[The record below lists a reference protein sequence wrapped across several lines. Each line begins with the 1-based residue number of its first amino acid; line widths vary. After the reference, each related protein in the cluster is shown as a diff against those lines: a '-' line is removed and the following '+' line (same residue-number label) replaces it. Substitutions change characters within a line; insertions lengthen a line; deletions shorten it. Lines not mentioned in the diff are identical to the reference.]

1 MDSLTVPV
9 IDEGSHE
16 DRPRSCVERW
26 MTPSGYL
33 FLFFMMNTLNYM
45 ERVVVS
51 GSSEKILE
59 FIRESIPTHA
69 NTYFGALTSIFIG
82 GYSIASIVFGYYV
95 TRVRPFRV
103 VVFGLICWLFAA
115 FASGLAPNYWVL
127 LIARMVSG
135 VGEAGFQIVIP
146 AYIND
151 TYPKEKIGF
160 SMSVLYAAL
169 SFGTAIG
176 FMLSGFVSQHYS
188 WRLMYLAVAP
198 LMIPAIVILFFVSY
212 EPSKNEENSVSF
224 CSATLSLLK
233 TPLFIASFIVEAAGV
248 YLCGAYL
255 AFGNQLLIHLGLF
268 TSESISSLVF
278 GALCCVAGVIGS
290 LIGGYALNRFHI
302 DDSFSCKHR
311 LSCYA
316 LHLFI
321 CCVSASLFF
330 LVTAFATRIRWL
342 FLLGFFFGFTAVFAS
357 NPSWTLVI
365 LNSTTPLLQ
374 PMALGV
380 AMVFYHL
387 LGDVPAPI
395 IVGRFLDWCLHRAKG
410 DPSKEVMA
418 YVYTHW
424 FILLSLVIVLGSS
437 FLVHTYTSRD
447 YAKEMELRVCWN
459 TTLKDCGVERHV

>member
-26 MTPSGYL
+26 MTPNGYL

-151 TYPKEKIGF
+151 TYPK
-160 SMSVLYAAL
+160 
-169 SFGTAIG
+169 
-176 FMLSGFVSQHYS
+176 
-188 WRLMYLAVAP
+188 
-198 LMIPAIVILFFVSY
+198 
-212 EPSKNEENSVSF
+212 
-224 CSATLSLLK
+224 
-233 TPLFIASFIVEAAGV
+233 
-248 YLCGAYL
+248 
-255 AFGNQLLIHLGLF
+255 
-268 TSESISSLVF
+268 
-278 GALCCVAGVIGS
+278 
-290 LIGGYALNRFHI
+290 
-302 DDSFSCKHR
+302 
-311 LSCYA
+311 
-316 LHLFI
+316 
-321 CCVSASLFF
+321 
-330 LVTAFATRIRWL
+330 
-342 FLLGFFFGFTAVFAS
+342 
-357 NPSWTLVI
+357 
-365 LNSTTPLLQ
+365 
-374 PMALGV
+374 
-380 AMVFYHL
+380 
-387 LGDVPAPI
+387 
-395 IVGRFLDWCLHRAKG
+395 
-410 DPSKEVMA
+410 
-418 YVYTHW
+418 
-424 FILLSLVIVLGSS
+424 
-437 FLVHTYTSRD
+437 
-447 YAKEMELRVCWN
+447 
-459 TTLKDCGVERHV
+459 